1 MSETETSYILGL
13 DLGQKSDPSA
23 LTVVEKQV
31 QTETRVETSVS
42 GPNRRGGTVTER
54 ARPRH
59 DLVHLDRF
67 ELGTPYPEIVRQAA
81 AVMAAPETG
90 PDPTLVLDA
99 TGLGQPVVDQFHEE
113 GLRPVEI
120 LFTGAD
126 EVTRDGRRYKVPKKD
141 LATTVQALLG
151 SDRLQIAEGL
161 PLAGQLVT
169 ELKNFRVKI
178 TDSGRARFEHAS
190 ESDHD
195 DTVLSLAMAT
205 WYGESAATQGPKS
218 AVSDRSR
225 GRNSAGSIRE
235 ERQRLV
241 RNR

>member
-1 MSETETSYILGL
+1 MSETETSYIVGL

-23 LTVVEKQV
+23 LTVVEKQIRA
-31 QTETRVETSVS
+31 ETRVKTRVS
-42 GPNRRGGTVTER
+42 GPDQRGGKVTDR
-54 ARPRH
+54 SRPRYN
-59 DLVHLDRF
+59 LVHLDRF
-67 ELGTPYPEIVRQAA
+67 ELGTPYPEVVRQTA
-81 AVMAAPETG
+81 AVVRAEETG

-151 SDRLQIAEGL
+151 SDRLRIAEGL

-178 TDSGRARFEHAS
+178 TDAGRARFEHAS

-205 WYGESAATQGPKS
+205 WYGNRQHGKRPSSATAGG
-218 AVSDRSR
+218 DRGFSQ
-225 GRNSAGSIRE
+225 IRR
-235 ERQRLV
+235 ERQDLI